1 MNNIPVVEMIYGEKK
16 VTVVM
21 LIVIV
26 NGEKEGDKESLSK
39 LVLLLNDDEGGGL
52 LPADLADP
60 GRHAQDSSQDQVP
73 RRHLLFHLQKHFSL
87 STYKCHALFIII
99 PRYCNSV
106 LL

>member
-39 LVLLLNDDEGGGL
+39 LVILLNDDDEGGGL

-60 GRHAQDSSQDQVP
+60 GRHAEDSPQDQVHH
-73 RRHLLFHLQKHFSL
+73 RHLLFHLQKHFSL
-87 STYKCHALFIII
+87 STYKCHAL
-99 PRYCNSV
+99 
-106 LL
+106 